1 MKEIRLFV
9 LALYFIF
16 GINAVSA
23 QGFLMFSKKNIEFGI
38 VDKSEPLRAIFSF
51 KNTGNAPVEISDV
64 MLSTGAIRVYYP
76 KGLIQPNET
85 GNVMVV
91 YNIQDAYPM
100 RFKKSVFIQ
109 TSNQTEKI
117 RLQLSGEI
125 SEIPPAKQRR
135 NDGLIWY
142 RIYKDGKYGALNSNE
157 KRLLEPKYSTLYYEH
172 GNFIA
177 KEGSMTYLFSEEG
190 KRLLEL
196 ECNDFNLV
204 NGEYKAEDA
213 NKHIA
218 IFDKSG
224 KCIIPFE
231 REYISVEQ
239 IENSKGYYANT
250 TNYWSLC
257 SDSGKEVFRFDKSF
271 YFYYKKDRFV
281 VIVKSDSHTGSDD
294 TVWSFYDITGKKIG
308 SVEGNKELS
317 IWVNDKGEIIATDIG
332 KMLFMLADDNNYKN
346 GKYVG
351 SKDYEKVLGTI
362 MNMTQVIKNP
372 LDE

>member
-16 GINAVSA
+16 CINAVSA

-38 VDKSEPLRAIFSF
+38 VDKSKPLRAIFSF
-51 KNTGNAPVEISDV
+51 KNTGNAPVKISDV
-64 MLSTGAIRVYYP
+64 MLSTGEIRVYYP

-85 GNVMVV
+85 GKVIVV

-142 RIYKDGKYGALNSNE
+142 RIYKDGKYGALNRNE

-190 KRLLEL
+190 KQLVEL
-196 ECNDFNLV
+196 ECINFDLV
-204 NGEYKAEDA
+204 DGDYKAK
-213 NKHIA
+213 NSKNQIA

-224 KCIIPFE
+224 KVIIPFE
-231 REYISVEQ
+231 KEYISIKKV
-239 IENSKGYYANT
+239 SSGKGYYANT
-250 TNYWSLC
+250 KDYWTLC
-257 SDSGKEVFRFDKSF
+257 NASGKEVFRFDKSF

-281 VIVKSDSHTGSDD
+281 VIVKNESHESDNAE
-294 TVWSFYDITGKKIG
+294 WAFYDITGKKIG

-317 IWVNDKGEIIATDIG
+317 IWVNDKGEIIATHTGI
-332 KMLFMLADDNNYKN
+332 MFLMLADDNNFKN
-346 GKYVG
+346 GEYVG